1 MHCSVSG
8 AGAQTGTTRFD
19 DKPARNH
26 ATCPPPPRK
35 VCDMQA
41 ASHACKAVWSSKV
54 KRMPMLK
61 TVLNTDGGDSVI
73 FSGLWPRYLTFLYWQ
88 RSGAPLDLSKEN
100 LCPRLCTPWAKE
112 SALANF
118 SSLN

>member
-1 MHCSVSG
+1 
-8 AGAQTGTTRFD
+8 
-19 DKPARNH
+19 
-26 ATCPPPPRK
+26 
-35 VCDMQA
+35 
-41 ASHACKAVWSSKV
+41 
-54 KRMPMLK
+54 MLK